1 MARVQQ
7 PPAQAALGSAHLD
20 WDIRREQ
27 GSANAALGEI
37 LGVPSPFSYSK
48 AQCLGLI
55 RPDFREPLRRH
66 LQEHIERQQDIDQ
79 ELPIVRPVDGQQRW
93 LRLQARLHYAANGRP
108 RRLSCELHDITEAR
122 AVQQKRQELDRQVER
137 ERKMESLADL
147 GRGVAHEMNNVLG
160 AVLGASSA
168 YQFSQPMP
176 SPGWQTMDR
185 INRACLQG
193 KALLQGLL
201 NFTRHELTQA
211 RRVDLNRLIR
221 WQLERLPRSGSAPL
235 NIQTELQS
243 DLPAILGDRQALAR
257 ALMNLLGNALDAM
270 PRGGPLVVSTRS
282 LGRQVQLQVT
292 DCGLGMAPEVLS
304 RALDPYFST
313 KDHSPGLGLS
323 QVYATVKAHG
333 GELRLDSRAGC
344 GTTVCILLP
353 AMTPTS
359 PVSPARLAPAAAA
372 TSATRILVVDD
383 DDLIRKATR
392 TQLEVLGHTVE
403 EAGSGEEALEL
414 LAQGPARGGI
424 ILDLNMPGIGGAAT
438 LPMLRELHPHLPVLL
453 ATGMADQHALD
464 LSRAFDH
471 VDLLAKPF
479 SLRELQRALAR
490 WH

>member
-1 MARVQQ
+1 MARVQEH
-7 PPAQAALGSAHLD
+7 PTQAALGSAHLD
-20 WDIRREQ
+20 WDIPREH

-37 LGVPSPFSYSK
+37 LGLPSHFSYGK
-48 AQCLGLI
+48 AQWLGLI
-55 RPDFREPLRRH
+55 RPDFREPLCRH
-66 LQEHIERQQDIDQ
+66 LQEHIERQQDLDQ
-79 ELPIVRPVDGQQRW
+79 ELPILRPVDGQQRW
-93 LRLQARLHYAANGRP
+93 VRLQARLHYAADGRP
-108 RRLSCELHDITEAR
+108 RRISCELHDVTEAR
-122 AVQQKRQELDRQVER
+122 AAQQKRQDLERQVER

-176 SPGWQTMDR
+176 SPGWQAMDR

-221 WQLERLPRSGSAPL
+221 WQLDRLPQRDGAPL

-243 DLPAILGDRQALAR
+243 DLPAIRGDRDALAR
-257 ALMNLLGNALDAM
+257 ALRNLLGNAIDAM
-270 PRGGPLVVSTRS
+270 PQGGRLVVSTHS
-282 LGRQVQLQVT
+282 LGSQVQLQVR

-333 GELRLDSRAGC
+333 GELRLESRAGC
-344 GTTVCILLP
+344 GTTVCIILP
-353 AMTPTS
+353 AIAPAPLGS
-359 PVSPARLAPAAAA
+359 QARLAPAAVAA
-372 TSATRILVVDD
+372 GANRILVVDD
-383 DDLIRKATR
+383 DALIRKATR

-403 EAGSGEEALEL
+403 EAGSGEEALQL
-414 LAQGPARGGI
+414 LAQGPARDGI

-438 LPMLRELHPHLPVLL
+438 LPILRELHPHLPVLL
-453 ATGMADQHALD
+453 ATGMADQHALN
-464 LSRAFDH
+464 LSRAFEH